1 MVEFNKEP
9 VKAREST
16 SRQGGTRRC
25 SLEQPPAIRSTASQ
39 RPGSPEKT
47 GRRAWQVYVP
57 VDKMPGGR
65 HCRGEIWLPAAT
77 WHSSFPTHFFCFHS
91 HPAGLV
97 RYRIRSTAA
106 SFILTRTFVPF
117 LFSLVWLA
125 LTIDG
130 SNSSS
135 RRFLLHVV
143 DHTYL
148 HFLRKWILSVF
159 SSYFPCPSIVEL
171 VLLPG

>member
-1 MVEFNKEP
+1 MLTRAATGDTIDCIPATRQPRKDGPPSVAGLCSSRQN
-9 VKAREST
+9 AGRSSLSWRDLIT
-16 SRQGGTRRC
+16 SRDVALVF
-25 SLEQPPAIRSTASQ
+25 SNP
-39 RPGSPEKT
+39 
-47 GRRAWQVYVP
+47 
-57 VDKMPGGR
+57 
-65 HCRGEIWLPAAT
+65 
-77 WHSSFPTHFFCFHS
+77 FFCFHS

-148 HFLRKWILSVF
+148 HFLRK
-159 SSYFPCPSIVEL
+159 
-171 VLLPG
+171 